1 MIAGHYSAAVIS
13 KKYRSCLGTFL
24 LVAVRHETVAFC
36 WLFLAPQQKATGT
49 LLMRFVIAALSV
61 CVVMM
66 LNLNSLSEHG
76 KNPRDNTR
84 NGNEMSF
91 SDRAA
96 DLDIPWPVA
105 ASQTLI
111 SGAAASAIPAEEQ
124 QAVPTDPND
133 DETVEPSKRDFCH
146 ALREAAESSDIP
158 VAFFARLLWQESRF
172 KSNEVSHAGAKGVAQ
187 FMPETAAEV
196 GLDDP
201 FDPFKALPASAKLL
215 QKLRRDFGN
224 LGLAAAA
231 YNAGSGRIQKWLSRQ
246 SSLPKETKDYVRIIT
261 GSAATEWTDESK
273 TVALRLELPRGAP
286 CEGVGGLSKSAEVAT
301 MPVALAPSISNA
313 VRKAEAEAQRFAAAK
328 SEAAAKRAALQERK
342 KLAKDASPRRSRMAS
357 AKTAAPQRRTKTAE
371 QSGRVRLASAAGR

>member
-1 MIAGHYSAAVIS
+1 
-13 KKYRSCLGTFL
+13 
-24 LVAVRHETVAFC
+24 
-36 WLFLAPQQKATGT
+36 
-49 LLMRFVIAALSV
+49 MRFVIAALSV

-84 NGNEMSF
+84 NGSEMLF

-105 ASQTLI
+105 APQTLL
-111 SGAAASAIPAEEQ
+111 SVASASAIPAEEE
-124 QAVPTDPND
+124 QAAPTD
-133 DETVEPSKRDFCH
+133 DETVEPAKRDFCH

-172 KSNEVSHAGAKGVAQ
+172 KSDEVSHAGAKGVAQ

-286 CEGVGGLSKSAEVAT
+286 CEGVGGLSKSAEIANV
-301 MPVALAPSISNA
+301 PVALAPSISNA
-313 VRKAEAEAQRFAAAK
+313 VRKAEAEAQRVAAAK
-328 SEAAAKRAALQERK
+328 ATARQKIETAALKKERT
-342 KLAKDASPRRSRMAS
+342 KLARDASPRHSRSAS
-357 AKTAAPQRRTKTAE
+357 AKADASERRTKTAK
-371 QSGRVRLASAAGR
+371 QSGRVKLASAAGR